1 MPCASPGGDCI
12 SSPCRPSGR
21 SLYFLHPLPPPLFAP
36 DYSTLILDSEGRL
49 LRAFLNEGEQWCF
62 PPDSSLAVPLKLR
75 AAVLRFE
82 DRRFYG
88 HRGRPLALVRALYQ
102 NAEAGQV
109 RSGAS
114 TLTMQVARL
123 MRPKPRTLF
132 NKALETL
139 LALRIELHTPKEEI
153 LRLYLD
159 HAPYGGNIVG
169 YRAASRRYFPQ
180 AARRADLE
188 RGGDP
193 GGAAE
198 RPGARLSNCDPRR
211 LARKR
216 NRLLAGLQRAGYF
229 GAETLRLAVAE
240 PVPERAFPLPVAA
253 PHLSRALA
261 SARRGRI
268 VRTTLDAGLQRD
280 LEALVARHLRY
291 LDHLG
296 IGNAAALLVETG
308 SGKVRAWVGSRDFFD
323 PEHQGQ
329 VDGVV
334 APRSSGS
341 LLKPFLYA
349 LSMDE
354 GLVLPGT
361 LVKDVPTYYH
371 GFSPA
376 TPTRATTAWC
386 GPKRLSSV
394 PSTSR
399 RLRLLRRY
407 GLFNFYRFLQ
417 DAGVSTLVRP
427 ADDYGLP
434 LILGGAE
441 VTLRD
446 MARLFR
452 GLARGGRIEPL
463 RCLQGEAEPAAAA
476 PLVSPGAAC
485 LVLEALREVRRPGVE
500 HYWHQYQDQW
510 PLAWKT
516 GTSYGQRDAWA
527 VGVSPSWSI
536 AVWVGNFPGRGT
548 RS

>member
-1 MPCASPGGDCI
+1 MRLARWGLYLLAVPAIGAV
-12 SSPCRPSGR
+12 
-21 SLYFLHPLPPPLFAP
+21 LYFLHPLPRPLFAP

-88 HRGRPLALVRALYQ
+88 HPGVDPLALGRALYQ
-102 NAEAGQV
+102 NVAAGQV

-169 YRAASRRYFPQ
+169 YRAASRRYFRKQPGELTWSE
-180 AARRADLE
+180 AATLAVLPNA
-188 RGGDP
+188 P
-193 GGAAE
+193 GLVSPTA
-198 RPGARLSNCDPRR
+198 DPRR
-211 LARKR
+211 LAQKR

-229 GAETLRLAVAE
+229 DAETLRLAVAE
-240 PVPERAFPLPVAA
+240 PVPERAFPLPVTA

-261 SARRGRI
+261 SGRRGRI

-280 LEALVARHLRY
+280 LEALVARHLRH

-296 IGNAAALLVETG
+296 IGNGAALLVETG

-371 GFSPA
+371 GFSPRNA
-376 TPTRATTAWC
+376 DESYDGLVRAEEALV
-386 GPKRLSSV
+386 RSLNV
-394 PSTSR
+394 PAV
-399 RLRLLRRY
+399 RLLRRY

-452 GLARGGRIEPL
+452 ASPEAGGSSPCDACRGRRNRRPRRPSSARGP
-463 RCLQGEAEPAAAA
+463 P
-476 PLVSPGAAC
+476 VSC
-485 LVLEALREVRRPGVE
+485 SRPCAKCGG
-500 HYWHQYQDQW
+500 
-510 PLAWKT
+510 LGSSIT
-516 GTSYGQRDAWA
+516 GTSTRTSGRWPGRRGPATA
-527 VGVSPSWSI
+527 SGTPGRSASVPRGPSPSGS
-536 AVWVGNFPGRGT
+536 ATSRGRGT